1 MSKLEQLLAQ
11 RAAVDE
17 AITAEKNKGRDDALA
32 TVLSLCKQYGITTNE
47 VQEYLEPSKLENSQS
62 QITIEEEVNRNVAS
76 PKLRLLKNEKTS
88 LYIIFS
94 TSLILNFVSLFL
106 TNTIPSNSAQWVYFL
121 FFTIGMT
128 TAVSIVHYFYSIYG
142 ATIALICFSIYLL
155 YGR

>member
-17 AITAEKNKGRDDALA
+17 AITAEQNKGRDDALA
-32 TVLSLCKQYGITTNE
+32 TVRNLCKQYGITTNE
-47 VQEYLEPSKLENSQS
+47 VKEYLEPSKLENSQS
-62 QITIEEEVNRNVAS
+62 QITIEEEVNKNVAS
-76 PKLRLLKNEKTS
+76 PKLRLIKNEKIS
-88 LYIIFS
+88 LYIIFT

-106 TNTIPSNSAQWVYFL
+106 TNTIPSNSTQWLYFL

-128 TAVSIVHYFYSIYG
+128 TAVYIVHYFYSIYG
-142 ATIALICFSIYLL
+142 AIIAFVCYSIYLL

>member
-47 VQEYLEPSKLENSQS
+47 VQEYLESSKLENSQS

-88 LYIIFS
+88 LYI
-94 TSLILNFVSLFL
+94 
-106 TNTIPSNSAQWVYFL
+106 SNS
-121 FFTIGMT
+121 
-128 TAVSIVHYFYSIYG
+128 
-142 ATIALICFSIYLL
+142 
-155 YGR
+155 